1 MFRSIFFAVLSLGLI
16 LSSFVQ
22 AQNAPSAAPGRTVL
36 QVLAN
41 VNNQICE
48 SNESQFFVTVWIAVI
63 EISTGK
69 GIAANAGH
77 EHPALRRNNSTY
89 KLVIYRH
96 SPAVGTME
104 DIPFKEY
111 VFIMN
116 PGDSLFVYTDGVS
129 EACNP
134 KFEMYDTDRMIKA
147 LNQNP
152 GASAEETVK
161 NVRADIEKFVDGAT
175 QFDDIT
181 ILCMKYYGPDAK

>member
-1 MFRSIFFAVLSLGLI
+1 M
-16 LSSFVQ
+16 
-22 AQNAPSAAPGRTVL
+22 
-36 QVLAN
+36 
-41 VNNQICE
+41 
-48 SNESQFFVTVWIAVI
+48 
-63 EISTGK
+63 
-69 GIAANAGH
+69 
-77 EHPALRRNNSTY
+77 
-89 KLVIYRH
+89 IYRH

-104 DIPFKEY
+104 DIPFKEHE
-111 VFIMN
+111 FIMN